1 MKKGITVILLTV
13 LLTGCRSGTFR
24 LADSVRTA
32 ESKAAEAAGETAER
46 GETAPTGRRE
56 TGQTEHRN
64 VVRVLAFGQ
73 EEPGCT
79 HGAVYDIRCLDCGE
93 YIGSTYKEALGHEGD
108 TGIVTCCPDCT
119 GEGSIRYTCVRCG
132 TEWIEAYGAVQP
144 HVWETISGTRWEQV
158 ISPEGIPSVA
168 EVPWSYERCSACGE
182 RKD

>member
-1 MKKGITVILLTV
+1 MLTV
-13 LLTGCRSGTFR
+13 LLTGCGGGTFF

-32 ESKAAEAAGETAER
+32 GSKAAEAADEAAER
-46 GETAPTGRRE
+46 GVTAPTDRRE
-56 TGQTEHRN
+56 AGQTEHRN

-79 HGAVYDIRCLDCGE
+79 NGAVYDIKCMDCGE

-108 TGIVTCCPDCT
+108 KGTVVCYPDCT

-132 TEWIEAYGAVQP
+132 LEWSEVYGAVQP
-144 HVWETISGTRWEQV
+144 HVWETISGTQWEQV
-158 ISPEGIPSVA
+158 VSPEGIPSVA
-168 EVPWSYERCSACGE
+168 EVPWSYERCSVCGE